1 MEFVLI
7 TGLSGGGKSQA
18 ASILEDLGYYCVD
31 NLPAE
36 LIPRFAELCVA
47 AEEKYDRVAL
57 VSDIRDMDGSGQ
69 LRQAIDRVRALGVPL
84 RILFMEAGTETILK
98 RYKETRHR
106 HPLDPAGA
114 DLLGAVARERER
126 MAWLKDLADLVVD
139 TTDYPLSRLKQR
151 LGEEFGR
158 DGVRTDMDLHV
169 RSFGYKY
176 GIPDE
181 ADLVLDVRFLPNP
194 FYVPELKPLSGLN
207 QAVRDYVLSFRVTE
221 TFLSKL
227 MDLLRF
233 LIPGYREEGKPS
245 LMICVGCTGGRH
257 RSVALAER
265 IAELLREGG
274 YRADC
279 AHRDLK

>member
-1 MEFVLI
+1 MEFVLV

-36 LIPRFAELCVA
+36 LIPRFVDLCMA

-57 VSDIRDMDGSGQ
+57 VSDIRGMDGSGR
-69 LRQAIDRVRALGVPL
+69 LREAIQTVQARAQI
-84 RILFMEAGTETILK
+84 RILFLEAGTEAILM

-106 HPLDPAGA
+106 HPLDPEGR
-114 DLLGAVARERER
+114 DLRGAVTLERER
-126 MAWLKDLADLVVD
+126 MAWLKEMADVVVD
-139 TTDYPLSRLKQR
+139 TTDYPLSKLRQR
-151 LGEEFGR
+151 LVEEFSR
-158 DGVRTDMDLHV
+158 DSARSGMDLHV

-176 GIPDE
+176 GIPED

-194 FYVPELKPLSGLN
+194 FYVPALKEHTGLE
-207 QAVRDYVLSFRVTE
+207 APVRDYVLSFDVTGV
-221 TFLSKL
+221 FLNKV

-233 LIPGYREEGKPS
+233 LIPCYEEEGKPS
-245 LMICVGCTGGRH
+245 LMLCVGCTGGKH
-257 RSVALAER
+257 RSVVLAER
-265 IAELLREGG
+265 ISELLHDCG

>member
-36 LIPRFAELCVA
+36 LMPRFADLCLA
-47 AEEKYDRVAL
+47 AEEKYDRVAM
-57 VSDIRDMDGSGQ
+57 VSDVRGMNGKAKLSEAIGDMRSK
-69 LRQAIDRVRALGVPL
+69 APL
-84 RILFMEAGTETILK
+84 RILFLEAGTDTILK

-106 HPLDPAGA
+106 HPLDPEGA
-114 DLLGAVARERER
+114 DLPGAVARERER
-126 MAWLKDLADLVVD
+126 IAWLKELADVVID
-139 TTDYPLSRLKQR
+139 TTDYPLAKLRQR
-151 LGEEFGR
+151 LGEHFGKDSAR
-158 DGVRTDMDLHV
+158 SGMDLHV

-176 GIPDE
+176 GIPED

-194 FYVPELKPLSGLN
+194 FYVPELKDLTGLDP
-207 QAVRDYVLSFRVTE
+207 AVRDYVLSFPVTE
-221 TFLSKL
+221 SFLDKL
-227 MDLLRF
+227 MDLLVF
-233 LIPGYREEGKPS
+233 LIPCYEEEGKPS
-245 LMICVGCTGGRH
+245 LMLSVGCTGGKH

-265 IAELLREGG
+265 ITALLQERGF
-274 YRADC
+274 RADC

>member
-1 MEFVLI
+1 MEFVLV

-36 LIPRFAELCVA
+36 LIPRFVDLCMA

-57 VSDIRDMDGSGQ
+57 VSDIRGMDGSGK
-69 LRQAIDRVRALGVPL
+69 LREAIQDAQERAPL
-84 RILFMEAGTETILK
+84 RILFLEAGTEAILK

-106 HPLDPAGA
+106 HPLDPEGK
-114 DLLGAVARERER
+114 DLRGAVTLERER
-126 MAWLKDLADLVVD
+126 MAWLKDLADVVVD
-139 TTDYPLSRLKQR
+139 TTDYPLAKLRQR
-151 LGEEFGR
+151 LVEEFSR
-158 DGVRTDMDLHV
+158 DSARSGMDLHV

-176 GIPDE
+176 GIPED

-194 FYVPELKPLSGLN
+194 FYVPELKELTGLESP
-207 QAVRDYVLSFRVTE
+207 VRDYVLSYAVTG
-221 TFLSKL
+221 TFLDKV
-227 MDLLRF
+227 MDMLRF
-233 LIPGYREEGKPS
+233 LIPCYEEEGKPS
-245 LMICVGCTGGRH
+245 LMVCVGCTGGKH
-257 RSVALAER
+257 RSVVLAER
-265 IAELLREGG
+265 ITGLLHDCG

>member
-1 MEFVLI
+1 MEFVLV

-36 LIPRFAELCVA
+36 LIPRFVDLCMA

-57 VSDIRDMDGSGQ
+57 VSDIRGMDGSGK
-69 LRQAIDRVRALGVPL
+69 LREAIQDAQERAPL
-84 RILFMEAGTETILK
+84 RILFLEAGTEAILM

-106 HPLDPAGA
+106 HPLDPEGR
-114 DLLGAVARERER
+114 DLRAAVTLERER
-126 MAWLKDLADLVVD
+126 MAWLKDLADVVVD
-139 TTDYPLSRLKQR
+139 TTDYPLARLRQR
-151 LGEEFGR
+151 LVEEFSR
-158 DGVRTDMDLHV
+158 DSARSGMDLHV

-176 GIPDE
+176 GIPED

-194 FYVPELKPLSGLN
+194 FYVPELKEHTGLESP
-207 QAVRDYVLSFRVTE
+207 VRDYVLSFPVTAA
-221 TFLSKL
+221 FLDKL
-227 MDLLRF
+227 MDILTF
-233 LIPGYREEGKPS
+233 LIPCYEEEGKPS
-245 LMICVGCTGGRH
+245 LMLCVGCTGGKH
-257 RSVALAER
+257 RSVVLAER
-265 IAELLREGG
+265 ITGLLHDCG

>member
-1 MEFVLI
+1 MEFVLV

-36 LIPRFAELCVA
+36 LIPRFVDLCMA

-57 VSDIRDMDGSGQ
+57 VSDIRGMDGSGR
-69 LRQAIDRVRALGVPL
+69 LREAIQTVQARAQI
-84 RILFMEAGTETILK
+84 RILFLEAGTEAILM

-106 HPLDPAGA
+106 HPLDPEGR
-114 DLLGAVARERER
+114 DLRGAVTLERER
-126 MAWLKDLADLVVD
+126 MAWLKEMADVVVD
-139 TTDYPLSRLKQR
+139 TTDYPLSKLRQR
-151 LGEEFGR
+151 LVEEFSR
-158 DGVRTDMDLHV
+158 DSARSGMDLHV

-176 GIPDE
+176 GIPED

-194 FYVPELKPLSGLN
+194 FYVPALKEHTGLE
-207 QAVRDYVLSFRVTE
+207 APVRDYVLSFDVTGV
-221 TFLSKL
+221 FLDKV

-233 LIPGYREEGKPS
+233 LIPCYEEEGKPS
-245 LMICVGCTGGRH
+245 LMLCVGCTGGKH
-257 RSVALAER
+257 RSVVLAER
-265 IAELLREGG
+265 ISELLHDCG

>member
-31 NLPAE
+31 NLPAA
-36 LIPRFAELCVA
+36 LIPRFADLCLA

-57 VSDIRDMDGSGQ
+57 VSDIRGMDGSGD
-69 LRQAIDRVRALGVPL
+69 LREAIQEARKRAPV
-84 RILFMEAGTETILK
+84 RILFLEAGTETILN

-106 HPLDPAGA
+106 HPLDPTGA
-114 DLLGAVARERER
+114 DLRGAVSRERER
-126 MAWLKDLADLVVD
+126 LSWLKDLADVVVD
-139 TTDYPLSRLKQR
+139 TTEYSLARLRAR
-151 LGEEFGR
+151 LAEEFSGE
-158 DGVRTDMDLHV
+158 GTRTGMDLHV

-176 GIPDE
+176 GIPED

-194 FYVPELKPLSGLN
+194 FYVPELKEHSGLEA
-207 QAVRDYVLSFRVTE
+207 AVRDYVLSFPVTQS
-221 TFLSKL
+221 FLDRL
-227 MDLLRF
+227 MDLLAF
-233 LIPGYREEGKPS
+233 LIPNYEEEGKPS
-245 LMICVGCTGGRH
+245 LMVCLGCTGGKH
-257 RSVALAER
+257 RSVAMAEK
-265 IAELLREGG
+265 ITALLQERG

>member
-31 NLPAE
+31 NLPPE
-36 LIPRFAELCVA
+36 LIPRFAELCLA
-47 AEEKYDRVAL
+47 AGEKYDRVAL
-57 VSDIRDMDGSGQ
+57 VSDIRGMDDGGGLQ
-69 LRQAIDRVRALGVPL
+69 EAIREARLRAPM
-84 RILFMEAGTETILK
+84 RILFLEASTETILK

-106 HPLDPAGA
+106 HPLDPGGGDLRGA
-114 DLLGAVARERER
+114 IGRERER
-126 MAWLKDLADLVVD
+126 LAWLKDLADVVMD
-139 TTDYPLSRLKQR
+139 TTDYPLSKLRARLE
-151 LGEEFGR
+151 EEFAR
-158 DGVRTDMDLHV
+158 DSSRSGMDLHV

-176 GIPDE
+176 GIPEE

-194 FYVPELKPLSGLN
+194 FYVPELKEHTGLEP
-207 QAVRDYVLSFRVTE
+207 AVRDYVLSFPVTGA
-221 TFLSKL
+221 FLEKF
-227 MDLLRF
+227 MDLLCF
-233 LIPGYREEGKPS
+233 LIPNYEEEGKPS
-245 LMICVGCTGGRH
+245 LMLWVGCTGGKH

-265 IAELLREGG
+265 IAELLQERG

>member
-1 MEFVLI
+1 MEFVLV

-36 LIPRFAELCVA
+36 LIPRFVDLCLA

-57 VSDIRDMDGSGQ
+57 VSDIRGMDGSGR
-69 LRQAIDRVRALGVPL
+69 LREAIQTVQARAQI
-84 RILFMEAGTETILK
+84 RILFLEAGTEAILM

-106 HPLDPAGA
+106 HPLDPEGR
-114 DLLGAVARERER
+114 DLRGAVTLERER
-126 MAWLKDLADLVVD
+126 MAWLKEMADVVVD
-139 TTDYPLSRLKQR
+139 TTDYPLSKLRQR
-151 LGEEFGR
+151 LVEEFSR
-158 DGVRTDMDLHV
+158 DSARSGMDLHV

-176 GIPDE
+176 GIPED

-194 FYVPELKPLSGLN
+194 FYVPELKEHTGLE
-207 QAVRDYVLSFRVTE
+207 APVRDYVLSFDVTGV
-221 TFLSKL
+221 FLDKV

-233 LIPGYREEGKPS
+233 LIPCYEEEGKPS
-245 LMICVGCTGGRH
+245 LMLCVGCTGGKH

-265 IAELLREGG
+265 ITALLQDRGF
-274 YRADC
+274 RADC
-279 AHRDLK
+279 VHRDLK

>member
-31 NLPAE
+31 NLPAM
-36 LIPRFAELCVA
+36 LMPRLTDLCLA

-57 VSDIRDMDGSGQ
+57 VSDVRGLDGRDRLEEAIRDLQS
-69 LRQAIDRVRALGVPL
+69 RAPL
-84 RILFMEAGTETILK
+84 RILFLEASTETILK

-106 HPLDPAGA
+106 HPLDPEGG
-114 DLLGAVARERER
+114 DLRGAVARERAR
-126 MAWLKDLADLVVD
+126 LAWLKDLADVVVD
-139 TTDYPLSRLKQR
+139 TTDYPLAKLRQR
-151 LGEEFGR
+151 LTEEFGR
-158 DGVRTDMDLHV
+158 DSARSGMDLHV

-176 GIPDE
+176 GIPED

-194 FYVPELKPLSGLN
+194 FYLPELKELSG
-207 QAVRDYVLSFRVTE
+207 QEAPVRSYVLSFPVTGA
-221 TFLSKL
+221 FLDKL
-227 MDLLRF
+227 MDMLQF
-233 LIPGYREEGKPS
+233 LIPCYEEEGKPS
-245 LMICVGCTGGRH
+245 LMLCVGCTGGKH

-265 IAELLREGG
+265 ITELLQERGF
-274 YRADC
+274 RADC

>member
-1 MEFVLI
+1 MEFVLV

-36 LIPRFAELCVA
+36 LIPRFVDLCLA

-57 VSDIRDMDGSGQ
+57 VSDIRGMDGSGR
-69 LRQAIDRVRALGVPL
+69 LREAIRDVQDRAPL
-84 RILFMEAGTETILK
+84 RILFLEAGTEAILM

-106 HPLDPAGA
+106 HPLDPGGG
-114 DLLGAVARERER
+114 DLRGAVTLERER
-126 MAWLKDLADLVVD
+126 MAWLKDMADVVVD
-139 TTDYPLSRLKQR
+139 TTDYPLAKLRQR
-151 LGEEFGR
+151 LVEEFSR
-158 DGVRTDMDLHV
+158 DSARSGMDLHV

-176 GIPDE
+176 GIPED

-194 FYVPELKPLSGLN
+194 FYVPELKEHTGLESP
-207 QAVRDYVLSFRVTE
+207 VRDYVLSYAVTG
-221 TFLSKL
+221 TFLDKV

-233 LIPGYREEGKPS
+233 LIPCYEEEGKPS
-245 LMICVGCTGGRH
+245 LMLCVGCTGGKH
-257 RSVALAER
+257 RSVVLAER
-265 IAELLREGG
+265 IRELLHDCG